1 MKDLKNY
8 IEESIL
14 SDIDTTLTD
23 TDDFLDSIAE
33 DIKIIKDNVADK
45 SNYKK
50 TRSRFDEV
58 SFWRNTIDL
67 KSYNLWKA
75 AGIDDKYIL
84 FDHPEYKYIHVEII
98 TFKNGEEPT
107 EINISIP
114 IKDYPSKWM
123 NWWTTTIT
131 LDQTKYSKLPVIV
144 NYISSEILNNAKNI
158 TDVLKNAKK
167 RTNNRKY

>member
-50 TRSRFDEV
+50 QEADLMRFH
-58 SFWRNTIDL
+58 F
-67 KSYNLWKA
+67 
-75 AGIDDKYIL
+75 G
-84 FDHPEYKYIHVEII
+84 EI
-98 TFKNGEEPT
+98 
-107 EINISIP
+107 
-114 IKDYPSKWM
+114 
-123 NWWTTTIT
+123 
-131 LDQTKYSKLPVIV
+131 Q
-144 NYISSEILNNAKNI
+144 
-158 TDVLKNAKK
+158 
-167 RTNNRKY
+167 

>member
-50 TRSRFDEV
+50 
-58 SFWRNTIDL
+58 N
-67 KSYNLWKA
+67 KK
-75 AGIDDKYIL
+75 
-84 FDHPEYKYIHVEII
+84 
-98 TFKNGEEPT
+98 
-107 EINISIP
+107 P
-114 IKDYPSKWM
+114 I
-123 NWWTTTIT
+123 
-131 LDQTKYSKLPVIV
+131 
-144 NYISSEILNNAKNI
+144 
-158 TDVLKNAKK
+158 
-167 RTNNRKY
+167 